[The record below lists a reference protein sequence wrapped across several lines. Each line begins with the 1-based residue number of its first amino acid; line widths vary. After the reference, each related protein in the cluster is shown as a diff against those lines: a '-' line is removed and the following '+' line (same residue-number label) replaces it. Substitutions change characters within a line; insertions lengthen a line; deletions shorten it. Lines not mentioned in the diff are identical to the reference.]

1 MDRRAA
7 GGGRHKLTGALR
19 RGYFLARYT
28 GQRGSDVIRLGETF
42 VDDGGFRILQQKNG
56 RRIGEIWCPIDE
68 PLAAEMATWERA
80 PGPYVRQANGKAY
93 TKQLFEVHFS
103 AARAAIPELA
113 GVTFHGLRAT
123 RVIELR
129 QRGATSLQIQD
140 QVGMSLK
147 MIERYCRFADRKA
160 SGKASVTALK
170 EHRRNRQL

>member
-1 MDRRAA
+1 MLETRALKRP
-7 GGGRHKLTGALR
+7 GTLG
-19 RGYFLARYT
+19 
-28 GQRGSDVIRLGETF
+28 VGETF
-42 VDDGGFRILQQKNG
+42 LDDGGFRILQQKNG
-56 RRIGEIWCPIDE
+56 RRIGEIWCPIEE

-129 QRGATSLQIQD
+129 RAALPRCKFRIRSG
-140 QVGMSLK
+140 
-147 MIERYCRFADRKA
+147 CRSR
-160 SGKASVTALK
+160 
-170 EHRRNRQL
+170 